1 MKNLLFDNVSIHIN
15 FIENCSRYFS
25 LQTCKKILKAVY
37 NLNSVILFL
46 IEICLLLSGIGF
58 TDQLST
64 IFSALPAKRQTL
76 LFTATNSETV
86 AETIK
91 ACPNNPFVYEYDSS
105 NDAKTV
111 ETLDQYFV
119 LAPID
124 AKNCYLLQLVLD
136 TR

>member
-1 MKNLLFDNVSIHIN
+1 MIV
-15 FIENCSRYFS
+15 
-25 LQTCKKILKAVY
+25 
-37 NLNSVILFL
+37 
-46 IEICLLLSGIGF
+46 ICLLLSGIGF

-111 ETLDQYFV
+111 ETLDQYYV